1 MSYKPLHDFM
11 LVKIQKKKKKS
22 SILYIPEDIHNLK
35 QHTCLGM
42 IIDVGDEVSGFKKN
56 DFTLYAIEEGI
67 QHPED
72 ASLLFIREK
81 YCLLKV
87 EREGG
92 AYQEVD

>member
-1 MSYKPLHDFM
+1 MISGKIDAGETIEEAVAREVKEETGWKIDNLIPSY
-11 LVKIQKKKKKS
+11 V
-22 SILYIPEDIHNLK
+22 
-35 QHTCLGM
+35 
-42 IIDVGDEVSGFKKN
+42 FKKN